1 MPYEYVAYTNEQ
13 KIVKGAINVASE
25 TAAEQALERQ
35 GYKLVTLK
43 PVATMP
49 AIEQVFPSLFK
60 IKQKEII
67 NFSRQLATLFEAGI
81 GVVSALEIIQEQT
94 GNRLFRK
101 LLVAVLDDLRAGT
114 SFSDALAR
122 HSKVFGEVY
131 CKLVAVG
138 EQTGNLE
145 AALKRAATY
154 IEKENTAQKKIKR
167 ALTYPIIVLNVAL
180 VVIAVLIIFV
190 LPAMANMF
198 TSMGAQLP
206 LTTRLLMAIPG
217 FISAHKPVL
226 LLGLGV
232 LVFGGVIAFRQSS
245 VRYQLDRLL
254 LTMPV
259 IGRVNLMNE
268 ISRFSR
274 TMVLLSRA
282 GLPLPDVLE
291 IVRQTSGNRVV
302 RDSLTRVQ
310 RELVQGQGLSE
321 PMSKSKLFPRLLVQ
335 MVKVGEESGNLESTL
350 AVVADGYEVEA
361 EDKLSGLISLIEPA
375 MTILL
380 ALIVSF
386 IALSVITPMY
396 SILGSLK

>member
-1 MPYEYVAYTNEQ
+1 MPYKYVAYTNEQ

-25 TAAEQALERQ
+25 AAAEQALERQ

-67 NFSRQLATLFEAGI
+67 NFSRQLATLFEAGV
-81 GVVSALEIIQEQT
+81 GVVSALEIIREQT

-101 LLVAVLDDLRAGT
+101 ILVAVIDDLRAGT

-122 HSKVFGEVY
+122 HRKVFGEVY
-131 CKLVAVG
+131 CKLVAIG

-167 ALTYPIIVLNVAL
+167 ALTYPIIVLSVA
-180 VVIAVLIIFV
+180 VAVIAVLIIFV
-190 LPAMANMF
+190 LPAMATMF

-206 LTTRLLMAIPG
+206 LTTRVLIAIPG

-232 LVFGGVIAFRQSS
+232 LVCGGVIAFRQSS

-259 IGRVNLMNE
+259 IGPVNLMNE

-291 IVRQTSGNRVV
+291 IVGQTSGNRVV

-361 EDKLSGLISLIEPA
+361 EDKLGGLISLIEPA

-386 IALSVITPMY
+386 IALSFITPMY
-396 SILGSLK
+396 SILGSFK